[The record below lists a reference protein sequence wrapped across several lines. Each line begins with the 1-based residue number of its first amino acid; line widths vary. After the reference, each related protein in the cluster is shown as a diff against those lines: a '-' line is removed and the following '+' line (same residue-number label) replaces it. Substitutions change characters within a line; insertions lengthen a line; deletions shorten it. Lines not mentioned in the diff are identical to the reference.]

1 MQQPVEED
9 ILATESKI
17 PKGNHSKKIIKKK
30 KIESL
35 NRFLS
40 VSSRRNHK
48 NEEKSKIETKKKKRV
63 LKGYNAMHPMRK
75 SRL

>member
-48 NEEKSKIETKKKKRV
+48 NEENIKIETKKKKK
-63 LKGYNAMHPMRK
+63 KGFERI
-75 SRL
+75 